1 MSLDEI
7 ARLTG
12 ESPEDLRAWQA
23 MGLLDDKGP
32 VMVEAERA
40 RLIGFAAKR
49 GVPPEEVA
57 RISAQHGD
65 MLATFVQWGAAP
77 EPSTTHNLDEAA
89 EVSGVDLALLQR
101 ILTAAGLGDQPVFYQ
116 DDIEV
121 LGMMKMA
128 LDFGIP
134 AEVMLQMVRVF
145 ADASYKM
152 ADAATRLFHLH
163 VHDQFRVQGLA
174 GAELMAATQ
183 SIAGPMSELF
193 EPAVLYF
200 HRKAWERANREDMLV
215 HLVEES
221 TTPSIVPG
229 EVVRTV
235 VFVDLSSFTPLTEAM
250 GDSAAAE
257 VVDRFSDLVR
267 EAAATCAGQVVKQ
280 IGDAFMLVFGEAR
293 SAVDCGMAMQ
303 RGAALQP
310 RFPALRIG
318 AHTGSLL
325 FREGDYLGG
334 SVNIAARVAA
344 MAGRNQFVVTPP
356 VMGAAGEIADAIF
369 RSLGSRQLKGLTDE
383 IELFEVESTAPRP
396 DRLIDRVCGME
407 LTADTVEGSVAWHG
421 EHLSF
426 CSASCLERFL
436 GAPERYPPALRARR
450 A

>member
-1 MSLDEI
+1 MSLEEI

-12 ESPEDLRAWQA
+12 ESPEDLSAWHA
-23 MGLLDDKGP
+23 MGLLDDEGP
-32 VMVEAERA
+32 VMVQAERA

-49 GVPPEEVA
+49 GVPPAEVA
-57 RISAQHGD
+57 RLSAQHGD
-65 MLATFVQWGAAP
+65 MLATFVQWGAGP
-77 EPSTTHNLDEAA
+77 ERSTTHNLDEAA
-89 EVSGVDLALLQR
+89 QVSGIELALLQR
-101 ILTAAGLGDQPVFYQ
+101 ILTAAGLAEQPVVYQ

-134 AEVMLQMVRVF
+134 TDVMLQMVRVF
-145 ADASYKM
+145 ADASYKV
-152 ADAATRLFHLH
+152 ADAVTRLFHLH
-163 VHDQFRVQGLA
+163 VHEQFRVQGLA

-183 SIAGPMSELF
+183 SIAGPMTELF

-215 HLVEES
+215 HLIEES
-221 TTPSIVPG
+221 TTPSSVPG

-235 VFVDLSSFTPLTEAM
+235 VFVDLSGFTPLTEAM
-250 GDSAAAE
+250 GDRAAAE
-257 VVDRFSDLVR
+257 VLDRFSDLVR

-280 IGDAFMLVFGEAR
+280 IGDAFMLVFADAR
-293 SAVDCGMAMQ
+293 SAVNCGIAMQ
-303 RGAALQP
+303 REAAVQP

-344 MAGRNQFVVTPP
+344 AAGRHQLLVTPP
-356 VMGAAGEIADAIF
+356 VMLGAGEVADVTF
-369 RSLGSRQLKGLTDE
+369 TSLGSRQLKGLTDE
-383 IELFEVESTAPRP
+383 VELFEVEPTTPRL

-407 LTADTVEGSVAWHG
+407 LTPDTVEGTVAWQG
-421 EHLSF
+421 EQLSF
-426 CSASCLERFL
+426 CSASCLQRFL
-436 GAPERYPPALRARR
+436 GAPERYRPAGTVA
-450 A
+450 